1 MLPGLYLEFWVT
13 SKSLDRVPGNLLRLI
28 QRKESGNPHL
38 LRVSRVIG
46 IGKEATSHL
55 SICSYTCPQ
64 GVATLETRQMNQHY
78 YENYMTRTLLTIRL

>member
-1 MLPGLYLEFWVT
+1 MLPGLYLEFWVK
-13 SKSLDRVPGNLLRLI
+13 SKGLARVPGNLPRLI

-64 GVATLETRQMNQHY
+64 GVATLAGICQVRVLSVYWWFTMIQ
-78 YENYMTRTLLTIRL
+78 